1 MGSEMCIRDS
11 FISLLCIWLIPALII
26 FLVILFGNYSV
37 KFTNYTKKEIIYLE
51 GIQKIGIS
59 LLLSI
64 LWPYILIK
72 NILKGE

>member
-1 MGSEMCIRDS
+1 MNI

-26 FLVILFGNYSV
+26 FLIILFGNYSV